1 MNDFELIPDF
11 SQRSLITLMAACGL
25 DASAERITSRNGR
38 SLDVARR
45 LSYVGSRRISY
56 YAALDNETLGF
67 VGQVEDARVSQQFV
81 VDWNNIERIAPL
93 IQLVPEDPPSDASDI
108 LILKFSTNVRRS
120 LPFATFRMIA
130 SSFEQ
135 AMIKLDRSAV
145 SFEHGA

>member
-1 MNDFELIPDF
+1 MNDFEIIPDF

-25 DASAERITSRNGR
+25 DASAERLTSLEGR
-38 SLDVARR
+38 SVDVARR
-45 LSYVGSRRISY
+45 IFYVGSRPISY

-67 VGQVEDARVSQQFV
+67 SGQVDDARVSQQFI
-81 VDWNNIERIAPL
+81 VDWNNLERIAPL
-93 IQLVPEDPPSDASDI
+93 IQLVPDPPSDASDI

-135 AMIKLDRSAV
+135 AMIKLDHSAL